1 MLARLES
8 NAPHVWDKPG
18 LSGDLV
24 CLVHLVSRVQPNK
37 PDRPNRPNEQD
48 RLADFFSILLD
59 MEHSQWGT
67 ISGYLDRVLRNRF
80 HREPVETVPIGTG
93 FIDTFF
99 ASRHIRTQD

>member
-24 CLVHLVSRVQPNK
+24 CLVHLVSRVQPTK
-37 PDRPNRPNEQD
+37 PDRPNRPNEQG

-59 MEHSQWGT
+59 MEHPQWGR
-67 ISGYLDRVLRNRF
+67 ISDNQDHVLRNRF
-80 HREPVETVPIGTG
+80 HRQPIETVPIGAG
-93 FIDTFF
+93 FVNTFL
-99 ASRHIRTQD
+99 ASRHIRT